1 MCQQW
6 WRVWTFGE
14 MTITKI
20 KLPLAVVAS
29 LFAVFSVV
37 AELEADTA
45 ILLKKRKENLIPHWI
60 WLAKIT
66 SNKLQNTFP
75 LVWLHWVHVL
85 AVCHQALKAIPKF
98 KKIPQLFQCSK
109 YFSIV
114 WWSTN
119 SNYHWKSSQ
128 PHITGWNTVS
138 KEKGLE
144 WSVIILLFQV
154 RQGRDAKYYS
164 WWPDD
169 LQD

>member
-14 MTITKI
+14 ITITKI

-75 LVWLHWVHVL
+75 IVWLHWAHVL
-85 AVCHQALKAIPKF
+85 AVCHEALKAIPKF
-98 KKIPQLFQCSK
+98 QKIPQLFQCSK

-114 WWSTN
+114 WWSRN
-119 SNYHWKSSQ
+119 SDYHWKSSQ
-128 PHITGWNTVS
+128 PPHYWVEHGVQRKESGMKRDNIIISSETG
-138 KEKGLE
+138 E
-144 WSVIILLFQV
+144 
-154 RQGRDAKYYS
+154 RC
-164 WWPDD
+164 
-169 LQD
+169 